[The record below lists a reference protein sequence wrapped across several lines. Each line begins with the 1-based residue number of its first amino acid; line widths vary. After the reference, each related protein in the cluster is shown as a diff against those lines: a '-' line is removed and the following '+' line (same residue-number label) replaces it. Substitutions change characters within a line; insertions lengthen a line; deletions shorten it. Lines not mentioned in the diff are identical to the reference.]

1 MENQPISDS
10 NLILVDWLTFTTKIY
25 SQDSIVA
32 MLGLDGVDWELCQ
45 YGRYGYQKRMVFQ
58 GVNVMWAGQADADGN
73 DLMGV
78 CVEISGQGCRTL
90 ETFAN
95 MIWLELFKVLLD
107 PVNEFSITRLD
118 LAFDDHTGIL
128 DKLQLKIDTD
138 EGLYRSRFR
147 SWEIR
152 YGSNGF
158 SIYHGSKKSLVMI
171 RIYDKAA
178 ERGILDGTHWIRVEI
193 QLRDDN
199 ASGAVSSYLQLEDLG
214 AVYSGILANYL
225 SYIVEDPDDS
235 NKGRWPIAEYW
246 QELLNGAA
254 AIHIAATPGTEYN
267 IFRLERFLRDTAG
280 GGLDTWIKIFGI
292 DSLPELLK
300 KRTSRMQPKH
310 RMLLQQYGKL

>member
-32 MLGLDGVDWELCQ
+32 MLGLDCVDWELCQ

-58 GVNVMWAGQADADGN
+58 GVNVMWAGQVDADGN

-95 MIWLELFKVLLD
+95 MVWLELFKVLLD

-138 EGLYRSRFR
+138 EGLYRSRSR
-147 SWEIR
+147 SW
-152 YGSNGF
+152 
-158 SIYHGSKKSLVMI
+158 KSGM
-171 RIYDKAA
+171 
-178 ERGILDGTHWIRVEI
+178 
-193 QLRDDN
+193 
-199 ASGAVSSYLQLEDLG
+199 DLT
-214 AVYSGILANYL
+214 VFLFIM
-225 SYIVEDPDDS
+225 DPR
-235 NKGRWPIAEYW
+235 NP
-246 QELLNGAA
+246 
-254 AIHIAATPGTEYN
+254 
-267 IFRLERFLRDTAG
+267 
-280 GGLDTWIKIFGI
+280 
-292 DSLPELLK
+292 
-300 KRTSRMQPKH
+300 
-310 RMLLQQYGKL
+310 

>member
-1 MENQPISDS
+1 MENQPISES

-25 SQDSIVA
+25 SYDAVIT
-32 MLGLDGVDWELCQ
+32 MLHLDDVDWELCQ

-58 GVNVMWAGQADADGN
+58 GVNVMWAGQEDADGN

-78 CVEISGQGCRTL
+78 CIEISGQGCRTL
-90 ETFAN
+90 ETFGGVV
-95 MIWLELFKVLLD
+95 WLELFKVLLD
-107 PVNEFSITRLD
+107 SYNEFNITRLD

-128 DKLQLKIDTD
+128 DKLCLKIDTD
-138 EGLYRSRFR
+138 EGFYRSRFR
-147 SWEIR
+147 SWELR
-152 YGSNGF
+152 YGSSGF

-178 ERGILDGTHWIRVEI
+178 ERGILDGTHWIRVEL
-193 QLRDDN
+193 QLRDEN
-199 ASGAVSSYLQLEDLG
+199 ASGAVAAYLEHHDLG
-214 AVYSGILANYL
+214 CVYSGILANYL
-225 SYIVEDPDDS
+225 NYLEEDPRDS
-235 NKGRWPIAEYW
+235 NKGRWPIADYW
-246 QELLNGAA
+246 NELINGAA

-300 KRTSRMQPKH
+300 KRTARLQPKH